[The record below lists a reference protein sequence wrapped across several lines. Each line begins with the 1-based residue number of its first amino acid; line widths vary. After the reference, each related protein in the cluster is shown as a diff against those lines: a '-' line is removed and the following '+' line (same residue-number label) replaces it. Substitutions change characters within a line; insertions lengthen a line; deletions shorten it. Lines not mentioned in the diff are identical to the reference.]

1 MSKAAEAAGCSREYQ
16 EKEYSTGPPRDR
28 LAAAYPEATMATDV
42 PDYTLTRKRI
52 KNLRLTVKAP
62 HGEVLVSAPR
72 HVPESAIVSF
82 VAGRAAWIA
91 KHQERIASQPQRLPP
106 GPEAEALRKE
116 LKRSAPPLVAH
127 WASVMGL
134 ATPDIAIRRMTSRWG
149 TCNTQT
155 RRITLNLELAQRD
168 GALLEYVIVHE
179 LAHLVERGHNARFYA
194 VMDAHMPDWR
204 LRRRVLNGS

>member
-1 MSKAAEAAGCSREYQ
+1 MTK
-16 EKEYSTGPPRDR
+16 
-28 LAAAYPEATMATDV
+28 AAYPEATMAADL

-52 KNLRLTVKAP
+52 KTLRLTVKAP

-82 VAGRAAWIA
+82 VADRAAWIA
-91 KHQERIASQPQRLPP
+91 KHQERIASQPQRLAP

-116 LKRSAPPLVAH
+116 LKSSAPPLVAH
-127 WASVMGL
+127 WAAVMGVE
-134 ATPDIAIRRMTSRWG
+134 TPDIAVRRMTSRWG

-155 RRITLNLELAQRD
+155 RRITLNLELARRD

-194 VMDAHMPDWR
+194 VMDAHLPDWR
-204 LRRRVLNGS
+204 ARRRVLNGN